1 MGQIG
6 YFVLGMIWAHIGLLG
21 KKTAKR
27 QRRAA
32 STGWRSINLIEGQVR
47 VSVGAGEFECGLA
60 GRRPPRTD
68 TCGAWRH
75 RTLRLARDP
84 VPRSSLAR
92 RFLLKR
98 TSDKT
103 ETARG
108 ASRGR
113 VGDVS
118 DFRSREHSNH
128 LAIPLLLTV
137 QTRMDNY
144 PGRFGSPV
152 MLDVK
157 FERYLPSK
165 AA

>member
-1 MGQIG
+1 
-6 YFVLGMIWAHIGLLG
+6 
-21 KKTAKR
+21 
-27 QRRAA
+27 
-32 STGWRSINLIEGQVR
+32 
-47 VSVGAGEFECGLA
+47 
-60 GRRPPRTD
+60 
-68 TCGAWRH
+68 
-75 RTLRLARDP
+75 
-84 VPRSSLAR
+84 
-92 RFLLKR
+92 LLKR

-108 ASRGR
+108 ASRGG

-144 PGRFGSPV
+144 PVRFGSPL

-157 FERYLPSK
+157 FTLSTFESGLINAPRGVT
-165 AA
+165 AASTRETLELLTARANSEPLFAG

>member
-1 MGQIG
+1 M
-6 YFVLGMIWAHIGLLG
+6 
-21 KKTAKR
+21 T
-27 QRRAA
+27 RRAA
-32 STGWRSINLIEGQVR
+32 S
-47 VSVGAGEFECGLA
+47 
-60 GRRPPRTD
+60 
-68 TCGAWRH
+68 
-75 RTLRLARDP
+75 LARDP
-84 VPRSSLAR
+84 VPRFSPAR

-98 TSDKT
+98 TSAKT
-103 ETARG
+103 ETAGG

-118 DFRSREHSNH
+118 DFRSREHSKH

>member
-1 MGQIG
+1 M
-6 YFVLGMIWAHIGLLG
+6 
-21 KKTAKR
+21 T
-27 QRRAA
+27 RRVA
-32 STGWRSINLIEGQVR
+32 S
-47 VSVGAGEFECGLA
+47 
-60 GRRPPRTD
+60 
-68 TCGAWRH
+68 
-75 RTLRLARDP
+75 LARDP
-84 VPRSSLAR
+84 VPRFSLAR

-118 DFRSREHSNH
+118 DFRSREHS
-128 LAIPLLLTV
+128 IPLLLAV

-144 PGRFGSPV
+144 PGRFGNPL